1 MELVE
6 VIKLLNFQVSEPWF
20 LLYMFLFLGAYG
32 QDFLD
37 FVVDGGTIQS
47 WWSDQRMWMMRGL
60 SSNLFGLT
68 EFLLKSIGIPTQGFN
83 VTNKVI
89 DNEQR
94 KRYDQGLFEF
104 GVPSPMFV
112 TLTMA
117 AIINLFS
124 FICGLIQFLNGSN
137 KEGLFM
143 QLFLTAS
150 IVMNCLPIYQA
161 MALRNDRGKMPYRTT
176 FTATFLASAVYAV
189 ASLVLEF

>member
-6 VIKLLNFQVSEPWF
+6 VKTFLNFQVSEPWF

-37 FVVDGGTIQS
+37 FVVGRGTIQR

-83 VTNKVI
+83 VTSKVI
-89 DNEQR
+89 DDEQS
-94 KRYDQGLFEF
+94 KRYDQGHFEF

-112 TLTMA
+112 TLAMA

-143 QLFLTAS
+143 QLLLTGS

-161 MALRNDRGKMPYRTT
+161 MALRSDKGKMPIRTT
-176 FTATFLASAVYAV
+176 ITATFLASAVYAV
-189 ASLVLEF
+189 ASLILEF